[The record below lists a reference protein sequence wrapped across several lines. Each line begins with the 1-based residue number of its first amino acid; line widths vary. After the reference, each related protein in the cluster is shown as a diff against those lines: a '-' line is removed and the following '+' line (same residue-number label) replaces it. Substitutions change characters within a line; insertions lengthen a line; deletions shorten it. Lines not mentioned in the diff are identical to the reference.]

1 VATAGARVLCR
12 DPASGVRMSAPRSA
26 PMPHRP
32 VRCCLVTVE
41 FSTDV
46 TNSGAIWVVRVAGEV
61 DIATAPRLAST
72 FDAVVEAAPS
82 QVLVELENVSFLD
95 SSGIRVLVLAQR
107 RLDEVGASFVI
118 DGMSEA
124 VKHVLEIAGV
134 LDSLSRPSE
143 T

>member
-1 VATAGARVLCR
+1 
-12 DPASGVRMSAPRSA
+12 
-26 PMPHRP
+26 
-32 VRCCLVTVE
+32 VTVE